1 VTISTLADLLQVT
14 QQAAS
19 KSVADL
25 QARGYLSRRTDP
37 ADARAKLVTLTPRGQ
52 AVIAAAGKHRAVIE
66 TELQESLGADRIE
79 SARLLLLVDVLRHLN
94 ATPTLRARRVRPP
107 T

>member
-1 VTISTLADLLQVT
+1 MTISTLADLLQVT

-19 KSVADL
+19 KSIADL

-37 ADARAKLVTLTPRGQ
+37 AEARAKLVTLTPRGQ
-52 AVIAAAGKHRAVIE
+52 AAIAAAGKHRAVIE

-79 SARLLLLVDVLRHLN
+79 SARLLLVDVLRHLN